1 MLDLTGLVLPSTV
14 EERNRSEDG
23 RRAEYVLQPLERGFG
38 HTIGNSVRRVLLS
51 SLPGS
56 AIWAFRADGVQHEHQ
71 TIPGVVEDVH
81 QVIQNLKRLVIVLD
95 PGVDEAQLSLA
106 IQKAGTV
113 RASSIEQAGG
123 ITIINPEQLLFTLQD
138 DLPENRPLNLTF
150 WVNRGR
156 GFVSAEQHER
166 PDDAPVDLIQVDSIY
181 NPVSRAN
188 FIIEET
194 RVGQRTDFDSL
205 TIQVETNGSVDPGN
219 AVSYAAEIG
228 RAHLQYLL
236 QFGSGNGETAPVS
249 EGTSGRRPVPAEMQE
264 LLGSPLDS
272 FEVISIRS
280 RNNLDKADIRT
291 LFDIVTRNRDDILN
305 VPSFGEK
312 SLEEIA
318 EVLAVN
324 GLRFEM
330 NLERDEAG
338 SIWVTE
344 LEAEEESGKSDEA

>member
-1 MLDLTGLVLPSTV
+1 MLDLTGFVLPSTV
-14 EERNRSEDG
+14 EERDRSDDG

-38 HTIGNSVRRVLLS
+38 HTIGNSIRRVLLS

-81 QVIQNLKRLVIVLD
+81 QVIQNLKKLVIVLD
-95 PGVDEAQLSLA
+95 PGVDEARLSLS

-113 RASSIEQAGG
+113 RASEIEKAGG
-123 ITIINPEQLLFTLQD
+123 VTIVNPEQVLFTLQE
-138 DLPENRPLNLTF
+138 DLPENRPLNLDF

-188 FIIEET
+188 FLVEET
-194 RVGQRTDFDSL
+194 RVGQRTDFDRL
-205 TIQVETNGSVDPGN
+205 TIQVETNGSVDPGS
-219 AVSYAAEIG
+219 ALSYAAEIG

-236 QFGSGNGETAPVS
+236 QFGSGNGDAAAAP
-249 EGTSGRRPVPAEMQE
+249 EGSGSRRPVPAEMQQ
-264 LLGSPLDS
+264 LLDS
-272 FEVISIRS
+272 TLDGFEVISIRS

-291 LFDIVTRNRDDILN
+291 LFDIVTRNREDILN

-324 GLRFEM
+324 GLRFNM
-330 NLERDEAG
+330 SLERDDSGRLWIVDEAADG
-338 SIWVTE
+338 GGE
-344 LEAEEESGKSDEA
+344 DSDEA

>member
-1 MLDLTGLVLPSTV
+1 MLDLTGFVLPSTV

-38 HTIGNSVRRVLLS
+38 HTIGNSIRRVLLS

-56 AIWAFRADGVQHEHQ
+56 AIWAFRSDGVQHEHQ

-81 QVIQNLKRLVIVLD
+81 QVIQNLKKLVIVLD
-95 PGVDEAQLSLA
+95 PGVDEARLSLSV
-106 IQKAGTV
+106 QKAGTI
-113 RASSIEQAGG
+113 RASEIEKAGG
-123 ITIINPEQLLFTLQD
+123 VTIVNPEQVLFTLQD
-138 DLPENRPLNLTF
+138 DLPENRPMNLDF

-156 GFVSAEQHER
+156 GFVPADQHER

-181 NPVSRAN
+181 NPVARAN
-188 FIIEET
+188 FFVEET
-194 RVGQRTDFDSL
+194 RVGQRTDFDRL

-219 AVSYAAEIG
+219 ALSYAAEIG

-236 QFGSGNGETAPVS
+236 QFGSGNGDSAPVS
-249 EGTSGRRPVPAEMQE
+249 ESSGNRRPVPVEMQE
-264 LLGSPLDS
+264 LLSSTLDA
-272 FEVISIRS
+272 FELISIRS
-280 RNNLDKADIRT
+280 RNNLDKADIHT
-291 LFDIVTRNRDDILN
+291 LFDFVVRDRDDILN

-324 GLRFEM
+324 GLQFGM
-330 NLERDEAG
+330 NLERDESG
-338 SIWVTE
+338 RLWVI
-344 LEAEEESGKSDEA
+344 EEEGEESDEA

>member
-1 MLDLTGLVLPSTV
+1 MLDLTGLVLPSTI

-38 HTIGNSVRRVLLS
+38 HTVGNSVRRVLLS

-95 PGVDEAQLSLA
+95 PGVDEAQLSLSVL
-106 IQKAGTV
+106 KAGTI

-123 ITIINPEQLLFTLQD
+123 VTIINPEQVLFTLQD

-156 GFVSAEQHER
+156 GFISAEQHER
-166 PDDAPVDLIQVDSIY
+166 PSDAPVDLIQVDSIY

-188 FIIEET
+188 FIVEET
-194 RVGQRTDFDSL
+194 RVGQRTDFDKL

-219 AVSYAAEIG
+219 AVSYAAEIA

-236 QFGSGNGETAPVS
+236 QFGSGDGNGYVVPVADAA
-249 EGTSGRRPVPAEMQE
+249 SGRRPVPAEMQD
-264 LLGSPLDS
+264 LLSSTLEAFDS
-272 FEVISIRS
+272 ISIRS

-324 GLRFEM
+324 GLRFAM

-338 SIWVTE
+338 KVWVTE
-344 LEAEEESGKSDEA
+344 AEDESGNSDEA